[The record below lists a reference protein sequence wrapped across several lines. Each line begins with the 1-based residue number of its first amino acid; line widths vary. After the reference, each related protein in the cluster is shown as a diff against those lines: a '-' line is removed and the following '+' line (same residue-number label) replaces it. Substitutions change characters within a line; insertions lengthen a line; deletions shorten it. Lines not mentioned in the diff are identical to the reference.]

1 MKMLRSV
8 FGLAVVLGMLTVA
21 FGDTPRHLGRA
32 AVNGI
37 LVRLDGRDLIVR
49 VKEATGEAKEITL
62 PTDDNTEFRVD
73 GEAGTIDDL
82 RPEMMVQ
89 IISAVRNVPGPVRMV
104 RATSK
109 QLNGVVIRVE
119 GRNLIVNTQGK
130 DGLEVSV
137 ETDGRTQFYFAEAGA
152 AAQNSQPS
160 ACRLED
166 MKAGMRVK
174 VTPDTGVA
182 RKILVTGAAKK
193 TAK

>member
-1 MKMLRSV
+1 MPMKMLRSV

-49 VKEATGEAKEITL
+49 VKDATGAAKEITL

-73 GEAGTIDDL
+73 GESGTIDDL
-82 RPEMMVQ
+82 RPDMMVQ

-109 QLNGVVIRVE
+109 QLNGVVIRVD

-130 DGLEVSV
+130 DGREVSV
-137 ETDGRTQFYFAEAGA
+137 ETDGRTQFYFVEAGA
-152 AAQNSQPS
+152 AAQSSQ
-160 ACRLED
+160 
-166 MKAGMRVK
+166 
-174 VTPDTGVA
+174 
-182 RKILVTGAAKK
+182 
-193 TAK
+193 